1 MYLNRLTIYGFGQFH
16 DRTFNLRP
24 GLSVFLGP
32 NEAGKSTL
40 TQFISAILF
49 GFPTKKHPTLRY
61 EPLDGSRFGGEIAF
75 THGGQDYLVTRV
87 DGPRG
92 GKVTLHNMTSDLKL
106 PAESLPHLLAPMDA
120 TLFQQ
125 VYAINEPRL
134 AAVFTTSKQELVAH
148 LRHVGA
154 VGSDF
159 WLDQASQL
167 DEAANARYKP
177 QGRNPELNRDLQEYR
192 DLRLKLERAN
202 AAYPKYWRLLDQQR
216 QLNQHQASLR
226 TQLEADRQQ
235 VAIGEQRLAKWPIYQ
250 QWATLATAA
259 DPVQA
264 GFAPEDAA
272 TLERL
277 VNQQRVTQESLIHDQ
292 QELTAQ
298 RQAAQLTPLFQRYLE
313 TADRLAPTLAAI
325 PETLVAKHT
334 AEQAHAQQADL
345 QDRAGSIEQQYAH
358 QGQMPRAFSLA
369 TLQEVNQ
376 LRQDLTTANQKRH
389 RLQQNLNDLN
399 EQFRQQQ
406 PTRQQQRNPL
416 ADKQI
421 GWLAAGLVVLIGS
434 LFLPS
439 AFLKLGGA
447 LVGVAV
453 GYYGAFI
460 VSSGT
465 PASQQTDE
473 LEADIRDLQAQL
485 REGSS
490 TTTEV
495 TNRLDTIGESH
506 GMADIPLEE
515 WATAQGA
522 IAEWERLTRQLESVT
537 TALQTAQQK
546 VKTFQTTVTALLP
559 ELADQPLQDQVD
571 QLTDLQRQ
579 QQRLATRD
587 SDLSALSE
595 RVTRDHTRLKQATT
609 AVTTFLQTRNV
620 ADAQAFY
627 QQYRSVQ
634 ERDQRQQRRADLA
647 HQLGKT
653 DLAALQGV
661 TDEATLQ
668 AAFERARQRLAATQ
682 AQLDSG
688 NERLATLAGQVDQ
701 LTTSGTQ
708 AVLRQ
713 KLADLETR
721 MIATTQ
727 RWLVDRL
734 ASQWIAAALAAASSD
749 RLPQIVAKA
758 SEFYGKLTENRY
770 TKIELTETT
779 LRVRRHDGEWRT
791 VSQLSRGTAEQ
802 LDFAVKL
809 AFAIV
814 MTQQVQMPVVIDDG
828 FVNFDVK
835 RRRQAYRL
843 LDEISRET
851 QVILMTADT
860 AVTENVAEQQ
870 IIQLV
875 D

>member
-1 MYLNRLTIYGFGQFH
+1 MRLNRLTIYGFGQFH
-16 DRTFNLRP
+16 DRTFDLRP
-24 GLSVFLGP
+24 GLTVFLGA

-61 EPLDGSRFGGEIAF
+61 EPLDGSRFGGEISF
-75 THGGQDYLVTRV
+75 TQDGQDYLVTRV
-87 DGPRG
+87 DGPHG
-92 GKVTLHNMTSDLKL
+92 GKVTLHNVTSGLKL
-106 PAESLPHLLAPMDA
+106 PATSLSHLLAPMDA

-134 AAVFTTSKQELVAH
+134 AAVFATSKQELVDH

-159 WLDQASQL
+159 WLAQASQL

-177 QGRNPELNRDLQEYR
+177 QGRNPELNRWLLDYR
-192 DLRLKLERAN
+192 ELRAKLERAN
-202 AAYPKYWRLLDQQR
+202 AAYPKYWELLDQRR
-216 QLNQHQASLR
+216 QLTQEQATLR
-226 TQLEADRQQ
+226 ATLQAARQR
-235 VAIGEQRLAKWPIYQ
+235 VTTGEQRLAKWPIYQ
-250 QWATLATAA
+250 QWRALATADVPVTIGF
-259 DPVQA
+259 DPQ
-264 GFAPEDAA
+264 DAA
-272 TLERL
+272 TLEHL
-277 VNQQRVTQESLIHDQ
+277 VNQKKVTQESLTHDQ
-292 QELTAQ
+292 QELTTQ
-298 RQAAQLTPLFQRYLE
+298 RQAAQLTPLFQHYLE
-313 TADRLAPTLAAI
+313 TTDQLAPTLAGI
-325 PETLVAKHT
+325 PDTLVAAHT
-334 AEQAHAQQADL
+334 VEQAHSQQADL
-345 QDRAGSIEQQYAH
+345 EERAGNLERQYAH
-358 QGQMPRAFSLA
+358 QGQMPQAFSLA
-369 TLQEVNQ
+369 TLQEVTQ
-376 LRQDLTTANQKRH
+376 LREELTTANQKRR

-406 PTRQQQRNPL
+406 PSRQQRRNPL

-421 GWLAAGLVVLIGS
+421 GWLAAGLIVLIGS

-447 LVGVAV
+447 LVGVTV

-465 PASQQTDE
+465 AASQQTDE
-473 LEADIRDLQAQL
+473 LEAEIRDLQAQL
-485 REGSS
+485 REG
-490 TTTEV
+490 TGATTEL
-495 TNRLDTIGESH
+495 TNRLDAIGESH
-506 GMADIPLEE
+506 GMADVPLAE

-522 IAEWERLTRQLESVT
+522 IAEWERLTRQLEVVT
-537 TALQTAQQK
+537 TDLQAAQQAVTDFQEK
-546 VKTFQTTVTALLP
+546 VGTILP
-559 ELADQPLQDQVD
+559 ELGDRDLQDQVN
-571 QLTDLQRQ
+571 QLMDLQRQ

-595 RVTRDHTRLKQATT
+595 RVKRDHTLLEQATK
-609 AVTTFLQTRNV
+609 AVMTFLQTRNV
-620 ADAQAFY
+620 PDSQAFY
-627 QQYRSVQ
+627 QQYRAVQ

-647 HQLGKT
+647 HQLGES
-653 DLAALQGV
+653 DLAALKGV
-661 TDEATLQ
+661 ANEAALQ
-668 AAFERARQRLAATQ
+668 ATFAQDKQQLTAIQ
-682 AQLDSG
+682 AQIDSG
-688 NERLATLAGQVDQ
+688 NKRLATLAGQIDQ
-701 LTTSGTQ
+701 LTASGTQ
-708 AVLRQ
+708 ATLRQ

-734 ASQWIAAALAAASSD
+734 ASQWIEAALAAASSD

-770 TKIELTETT
+770 TEIELTETT
-779 LRVRRHDGEWRT
+779 LRVRRQDGEWRT

-828 FVNFDVK
+828 LVNFDVQ
-835 RRRQAYRL
+835 RRHQAYRL
-843 LDEISRET
+843 LDEISRDT
-851 QVILMTADT
+851 QVILLTADT
-860 AVTENVAEQQ
+860 AIAADIDEQQ
-870 IIQLV
+870 ISQLV